1 MKLAR
6 ELALLLSLFW
16 TSQLKRANKMA
27 KPPLTSD
34 HRDIHNLYVG
44 INDNILLSH
53 QFANPTW
60 LNYTKALQFL
70 GLRMTESILR
80 Y

>member
-1 MKLAR
+1 
-6 ELALLLSLFW
+6 
-16 TSQLKRANKMA
+16 MA

-70 GLRMTESILR
+70 GLRMTESILG